1 MGDLIHGLPAW
12 LSFFLFN
19 ACVVALLT
27 WVFMPLISRMLSSW
41 LFSRQGEAAAE
52 TIPNHNENNE
62 K

>member
-1 MGDLIHGLPAW
+1 MGDLIHSLPAW
-12 LSFFLFN
+12 LSFLFFT

-41 LFSRQGEAAAE
+41 LFSPAAE
-52 TIPNHNENNE
+52 TIPNHNENSE